1 MTLMFDNDE
10 IIISNNVVVKKGS
23 STYIRMVW
31 KMRQEIM
38 AAEDAAIFKILDSI
52 AASGNNDI

>member
-1 MTLMFDNDE
+1 MFDNDE
-10 IIISNNVVVKKGS
+10 IIISNNVVVKKSS
-23 STYIRMVW
+23 STYNRMVW

-38 AAEDAAIFKILDSI
+38 AAEDAAILDSI